1 MNKKLKF
8 ILSPLIIPTAFAQSA
23 KNSKV
28 MRVLLYLYL
37 FAFVLT
43 SPLALTLAFALTIQL
58 PLLIA
63 FVLTPFTLFL
73 GVSPLP
79 LSIHLLF
86 FLHRVMMKV
95 INEE

>member
-1 MNKKLKF
+1 MNKILKF
-8 ILSPLIIPTAFAQSA
+8 ILSPLIIPTAFAKSA

-37 FAFVLT
+37 LFFVLT
-43 SPLALTLAFALTIQL
+43 GPITCF
-58 PLLIA
+58 
-63 FVLTPFTLFL
+63 FVFT
-73 GVSPLP
+73 PLP

>member
-1 MNKKLKF
+1 MNKILKF

-37 FAFVLT
+37 LFFVLT
-43 SPLALTLAFALTIQL
+43 GPYAL
-58 PLLIA
+58 LLGI
-63 FVLTPFTLFL
+63 F
-73 GVSPLP
+73 
-79 LSIHLLF
+79 IHLLF
-86 FLHRVMMKV
+86 FLHKVMMKV